1 MDIHSQVLSYD
12 IPVKTL
18 LTTATF
24 RQFFQNRE
32 ISLKTPKKNDAHLN
46 ISPDGPH
53 FGFKTR
59 NSCKSYQL

>member
-32 ISLKTPKKNDAHLN
+32 ISLKTQKKPCSFEYFTGRPL
-46 ISPDGPH
+46 
-53 FGFKTR
+53 FWV
-59 NSCKSYQL
+59 